1 MAAGNTFGTLVKL
14 TLFGESHGDSVGGV
28 LDGFPA
34 GYTVNESLLKTMLQ
48 QRFPSASFETAR
60 REEDAVEF
68 LSGLKNKTTLGSPIA
83 FRIRNTNARPGDYE
97 SLKNIFRPGHADFVY
112 HEKYGLEPQSG
123 GGRASGRETAA
134 RVVAGA
140 LALGFLRE
148 KGIDIISYISA
159 IGSEKMIDAGDWKEE
174 SAVFNS
180 PVRCPDHEA
189 ESRMQQYL
197 KQISDAKDSIGGC
210 VTTLVRGL
218 PAGLGEPVFGKLNA
232 VLAQAIM
239 SIPGAKGVDFGE
251 GFAGLHL
258 KGSEYN
264 DVPVMNNGKVQFESN
279 HSGGVQAG
287 ISNGNILLMKT
298 AFRPASSVGTAQR
311 SIDTEGHR
319 VDLKISGRHD
329 ACFAPR
335 ASIVVTAMTAI
346 VLMDAWLQF
355 KSYDREF

>member
-1 MAAGNTFGTLVKL
+1 MAAGNTFGTLLKL

-34 GYTVNESLLKTMLQ
+34 GITISEVLLKTMLQ
-48 QRFPSASFETAR
+48 QRLPASSFETTR

-68 LSGLKNKTTLGSPIA
+68 LSGIKNNSTMGSPIA
-83 FRIRNTNARPGDYE
+83 YRIRNTNARPGDYDA
-97 SLKNIFRPGHADFVY
+97 LKNIFRPGHADFVY
-112 HEKYGLEPQSG
+112 HEKYGISPQSG
-123 GGRASGRETAA
+123 GGRASGRETVA

-140 LALGFLRE
+140 LALSFLRE
-148 KGIDIISYISA
+148 KGIDVMSYISA
-159 IGSEKMIDAGDWKEE
+159 IGHEKMNDSGDWKDE
-174 SAVFNS
+174 SVVFNS

-189 ESRMQQYL
+189 ELRMLAYL
-197 KQISDAKDSIGGC
+197 KQIADAKDTVGGC
-210 VTTLVRGL
+210 ITTLVRGL

-232 VLAQAIM
+232 VLAQAVM

-264 DVPVMNNGKVQFESN
+264 DVPVMKNENVIFESN
-279 HSGGVQAG
+279 HSGGIQAG
-287 ISNGNILLMKT
+287 LSNGNIVRMQT
-298 AFRPASSVGTAQR
+298 AFRPASSVGIAQR
-311 SIDTEGHR
+311 SIDTEGHQ
-319 VDLKISGRHD
+319 VELKIAGRHD

-335 ASIVVTAMTAI
+335 AAIVVTAMTAI
-346 VLMDAWLQF
+346 ALMDSWLQF

>member
-1 MAAGNTFGTLVKL
+1 MAAGNTYGTLVKL

-28 LDGFPA
+28 IDGFPA
-34 GYTVNESLLKTMLQ
+34 GFAVNDDLLKTMLK
-48 QRFPSASFETAR
+48 QRLPVSLFETKR

-68 LSGLKNKTTLGSPIA
+68 LSGIENNTTLGSPIA

-112 HEKYGLEPQSG
+112 HEKYGIEPQSG

-140 LALGFLRE
+140 LALGFLRD
-148 KGIDIISYISA
+148 KGIDIISYVSA
-159 IGSEKMIDAGDWKEE
+159 IGQEKINDTGDWKEE
-174 SAVFNS
+174 SVVFNS

-197 KQISDAKDSIGGC
+197 KQIADAKDSIGGC
-210 VTTLVRGL
+210 ITTLVRGL

-232 VLAQAIM
+232 VLAQAIL
-239 SIPGAKGVDFGE
+239 SIPGAKGIDFGE

-264 DVPVMNNGKVQFESN
+264 DVPHMKNGHVTFGTN
-279 HSGGVQAG
+279 HSGGIQAG
-287 ISNGNILLMKT
+287 ISNGNIVRMRT
-298 AFRPASSVGTAQR
+298 AFRPASSVGIAQMSINTAGQNVEL
-311 SIDTEGHR
+311 T
-319 VDLKISGRHD
+319 ISGRHD

-335 ASIVVTAMTAI
+335 AAVVVTSMIAMA
-346 VLMDAWLQF
+346 LMDAWLQF
-355 KSYDREF
+355 KSYDREL